1 LSPTLVVDASV
12 VVQACLDAG
21 AFGPLEGHT
30 LVGPQLLASEALSA
44 LHEAAFRG
52 EISQDLA
59 RAASERLQVVPIDL
73 VRPDGLSAAAWEVA
87 DALGWAK
94 TYDAEYVALAR
105 LLGCPLLTVDARM
118 AHGAGHLVRII
129 GPADL

>member
-1 LSPTLVVDASV
+1 MSPTLVVDASV

-21 AFGPLEGHT
+21 AFGPLEGHA
-30 LVGPQLLASEALSA
+30 LVGPHLLASEALSA

-73 VRPDGLSAAAWEVA
+73 VRPDGLAAAAWEVA

-105 LLGCPLLTVDARM
+105 LLGCALLTVDARL
-118 AHGAGHLVRII
+118 ARGAGHLVRII

>member
-1 LSPTLVVDASV
+1 

-21 AFGPLEGHT
+21 AFGPLEGHA
-30 LVGPQLLASEALSA
+30 LVGPHLLASEALSA
-44 LHEAAFRG
+44 LHEAATRG
-52 EISQDLA
+52 EISKDLA
-59 RAASERLQVVPIDL
+59 RAASERLQVAPIDL
-73 VRPDGLSAAAWEVA
+73 VRPDGLAAGAWEVA

-105 LLGCPLLTVDARM
+105 LLGCPLLTVDARL

>member
-1 LSPTLVVDASV
+1 M
-12 VVQACLDAG
+12 
-21 AFGPLEGHT
+21 
-30 LVGPQLLASEALSA
+30 LVGPHLLASEALSA

-52 EISQDLA
+52 EISKDLA
-59 RAASERLQVVPIDL
+59 HAASERLQVVPIDL
-73 VRPDGLSAAAWEVA
+73 VRPDGLAAAAWEVA

-105 LLGCPLLTVDARM
+105 LLGCALLTVDARL
-118 AHGAGHLVRII
+118 ARGAGHLVRII

>member
-1 LSPTLVVDASV
+1 MSPTLVVDASV

-21 AFGPLEGHT
+21 AFGPLEGHA
-30 LVGPQLLASEALSA
+30 LVGPHLLASEALSA
-44 LHEAAFRG
+44 LHEAATRG
-52 EISQDLA
+52 EISKDLA
-59 RAASERLQVVPIDL
+59 RAASERLQVAPIDL
-73 VRPDGLSAAAWEVA
+73 VRPDGLAAGAWEVA

-105 LLGCPLLTVDARM
+105 LLGCPLLTVDARL

>member
-30 LVGPQLLASEALSA
+30 LVGPHLLASEALSA

-73 VRPDGLSAAAWEVA
+73 VRPDGLAAAAWEVA

-94 TYDAEYVALAR
+94 TYDAEYVALAQ
-105 LLGCPLLTVDARM
+105 LLGCRLVTLDARLRRSTERL
-118 AHGAGHLVRII
+118 GFVISPLEI
-129 GPADL
+129 

>member
-1 LSPTLVVDASV
+1 MSPTLVVDASV

-21 AFGPLEGHT
+21 AFGPLEGHM
-30 LVGPQLLASEALSA
+30 LVGPHLLASEALSA
-44 LHEAAFRG
+44 LHEAATRG
-52 EISQDLA
+52 EISKDLA
-59 RAASERLQVVPIDL
+59 RAASERLQVAPIDL
-73 VRPDGLSAAAWEVA
+73 VRPDGLAAGAWEVA

-105 LLGCPLLTVDARM
+105 LLGCPLLTVDARL